1 MLIVAPASGNKDS
14 VEQKVFADTTVVTHF
29 SALVRST
36 ELCID
41 LYHVCINCHVIAV
54 VVTAVAVFVFFVST
68 VIARHHYRHIVFVV
82 SSWGD
87 RVWLTGR

>member
-1 MLIVAPASGNKDS
+1 MLIVALANGTKDS
-14 VEQKVFADTTVVTHF
+14 LEQKVFADTTVVTHL

-41 LYHVCINCHVIAV
+41 VYHVCINCGVIVDV
-54 VVTAVAVFVFFVST
+54 VPAVAVFAFFVST
-68 VIARHHYRHIVFVV
+68 VIARHHHRHIVFVD

-87 RVWLTGR
+87 RVWLT